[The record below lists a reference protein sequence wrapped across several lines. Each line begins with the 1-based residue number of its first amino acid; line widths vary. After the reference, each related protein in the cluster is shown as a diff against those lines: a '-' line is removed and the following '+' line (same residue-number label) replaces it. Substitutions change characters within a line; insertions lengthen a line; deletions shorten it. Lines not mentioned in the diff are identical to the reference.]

1 LWSADRLRP
10 GELEFISGVHDGHTR
25 DKLVVG
31 GELVVSQQRRRAIL
45 IRPIVGSSML
55 MHYQIAETADF
66 GSHNVPFAARLSSG
80 ARQQD
85 PW

>member
-1 LWSADRLRP
+1 MGSADRLRP
-10 GELEFISGVHDGHTR
+10 GEFEFISGVHDGHTR

-31 GELVVSQQRRRAIL
+31 GELVAFQQAQSAIL
-45 IRPIVGSSML
+45 VRPIIVSFML
-55 MHYQIAETADF
+55 MRYQVAETADF